1 MAPLDGGDYNSR
13 MSERRVNGAADSA
26 PAPAERQARLEAA
39 LRDALAARRKAVAP
53 PGWDDAALTRGVTRM
68 EAAASVNPHLPIA
81 WPTWPPGV
89 VPKLTAAAQK
99 ALRRGLRWYIEPVV
113 EQQNTFNR
121 ASVDTTQELRDL
133 LRALAV
139 ENARLTR
146 RLAEVE
152 ARLADLESEATPPA
166 PPTTPV

>member
-1 MAPLDGGDYNSR
+1 
-13 MSERRVNGAADSA
+13 
-26 PAPAERQARLEAA
+26 
-39 LRDALAARRKAVAP
+39 
-53 PGWDDAALTRGVTRM
+53 M